1 MDRFIGKNSPVLT
14 FKISLD
20 SSEMFFLLEGFKKGG
35 GGNMQTIAVCRL
47 TRKAG
52 LAIISRY
59 VRFPDEE
66 HNSHTIRNKRMK
78 VLVFSLS

>member
-35 GGNMQTIAVCRL
+35 GEHANHRCVQVDEKGGPGNNFPVC
-47 TRKAG
+47 KV
-52 LAIISRY
+52 SR
-59 VRFPDEE
+59 
-66 HNSHTIRNKRMK
+66 
-78 VLVFSLS
+78 